1 MTILKCGCHTTENLM
16 NMEKD
21 ITNENGLIER
31 THMMTYYYKHYINIC
46 GNCRSKAIIFNDL
59 EETKLNIENQQ
70 FKLLCEEPV
79 NEPEN
84 EPDIDI

>member
-21 ITNENGLIER
+21 IKNENGLIER
-31 THMMTYYYKHYINIC
+31 THRMTYYYKHYISIC
-46 GNCRSKAIIFNDL
+46 GNCRRKARIFNDL
-59 EETKLNIENQQ
+59 EETKLNIEKQQ

-84 EPDIDI
+84 DPDTDI